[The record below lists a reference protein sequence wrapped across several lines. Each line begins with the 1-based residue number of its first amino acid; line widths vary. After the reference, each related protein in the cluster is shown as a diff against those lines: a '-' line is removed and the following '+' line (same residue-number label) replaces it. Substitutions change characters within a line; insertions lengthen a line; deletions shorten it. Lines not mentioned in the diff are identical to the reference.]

1 MTTIEDIDDSLN
13 ILEPIQI
20 DNSIESFQYFDYAP
34 QSQNNLDQLGK
45 VIQIDINANDT
56 YIKPSESYLV
66 ITGQLVRSDNNNA
79 YPADAEITLVNNAM
93 MYLFSQIKLT
103 VGGLDMGIISNPG
116 QVTSML
122 AYLTQP
128 DDYNSNAGLKSCWCK
143 DTTNHASSIKFRES
157 AALAAGAIA
166 AGALTP
172 VENPNYNQG
181 FAARR
186 GLLMSANPRGSFS
199 FIIPFDHMFGFAG
212 YDKIIYNVK
221 HSLTLTRSAIDH
233 QPIHK
238 AQGVQDGKIKL
249 TNITWRVPLVAPE
262 TVRLVELREII
273 SRKESIP
280 VGFMARNHESSS
292 VPQTRD
298 FSWRLNLTSGI
309 EKPRWIIVGFQTL
322 RNQTQE
328 QNPAVFDHLNVTNAY
343 AMLNSQR
350 YPTYD
355 TINSF
360 QINDYSDFYEK
371 FDNYKKKKFGFNS
384 LIGGTQVSFP
394 AFKTLFPLF
403 VFDVTRQSDKLIS
416 GVIDLQLKFIFNDN
430 VPADTYAYCVIES
443 DRRYKLTSDG
453 KNLVMKSW

>member
-1 MTTIEDIDDSLN
+1 MTTIEDIIDDSLN
-13 ILEPIQI
+13 ILEPIKI
-20 DNSIESFQYFDYAP
+20 DNSIESFQYIDYAP
-34 QSQNNLDQLGK
+34 QSQDNLDQLGK
-45 VIQIDINANDT
+45 VIQIDINSSDT

-66 ITGQLVRSDNNNA
+66 ITGQLVRSDTNNA
-79 YPADAEITLVNNAM
+79 YAADAEITLINNAM
-93 MYLFSQIKLT
+93 MYLFSEIKLT
-103 VGGLDMGIISNPG
+103 VGGIEMERISNPG

-143 DTTNHASSIKFRES
+143 DTSNHASSNKFNQS
-157 AALAAGAIA
+157 AAIA
-166 AGALTP
+166 VGDRLTP

-212 YDKIIYNVK
+212 YDKLIYNVK

-273 SRKESIP
+273 ARKESIP
-280 VGFMARNHESSS
+280 VGFMARSVESRS
-292 VPQTRD
+292 VSQTRD
-298 FSWRLNLTSGI
+298 LSWRLNLSSGI

-322 RNQTQE
+322 RNTTQE
-328 QNPAVFDHLNVTNAY
+328 QNPAAFDNLNVTNAY
-343 AMLNSQR
+343 ALLNHQR
-350 YPTYD
+350 YPMYD
-355 TINSF
+355 TISSF
-360 QINDYSDFYEK
+360 TSNNYSDFYEK

-384 LIGGTQVSFP
+384 LIGGTQVSYP

-416 GVIDLQLKFIFNDN
+416 GVIDLELKFFFNDN
-430 VPADTYAYCVIES
+430 VPADTYAYAIIES
-443 DRRYKLTSDG
+443 DRRYKLSSDG
-453 KNLVMKSW
+453 KNLFMKSW

>member
-1 MTTIEDIDDSLN
+1 
-13 ILEPIQI
+13 
-20 DNSIESFQYFDYAP
+20 
-34 QSQNNLDQLGK
+34 K
-45 VIQIDINANDT
+45 
-56 YIKPSESYLV
+56 
-66 ITGQLVRSDNNNA
+66 
-79 YPADAEITLVNNAM
+79 
-93 MYLFSQIKLT
+93 
-103 VGGLDMGIISNPG
+103 

-157 AALAAGAIA
+157 AALVAGAIA

-298 FSWRLNLTSGI
+298 FTWRLNLTSGI

-371 FDNYKKKKFGFNS
+371 FDNYNKILKYFYNIKND
-384 LIGGTQVSFP
+384 I
-394 AFKTLFPLF
+394 
-403 VFDVTRQSDKLIS
+403 KLKI
-416 GVIDLQLKFIFNDN
+416 VIIMDM
-430 VPADTYAYCVIES
+430 YCVKCKLKTES
-443 DRRYKLTSDG
+443 KNITEVTALNGRKMLKSICSICNCKKSSFTKSETKTGKGIGDTIVKTIGKMGELHLPANKGEYVQNGSFSNLQKYSYCGPGTKYDQRVKEGYNGINELDSMCKLHD
-453 KNLVMKSW
+453 KFHNEN